1 MCRSYSCAGP
11 IPASHCVGVTEKG
24 KKKKGGNLHRIGSKS
39 QSCRLDQ
46 HRILQHAA
54 CTHMTLSQLCRGC
67 PVVDLDAS
75 SPVSRELF
83 PSWASREDVLGA
95 HREMQAADR
104 EKEDAAGS
112 RAVHSHT
119 QTRTRTHTQTSTEAV
134 WAWACVT
141 CREIC

>member
-11 IPASHCVGVTEKG
+11 RPASHSEGETEKG

-54 CTHMTLSQLCRGC
+54 CTHMTLSHLCRGC
-67 PVVDLDAS
+67 PVVNLNAS

-83 PSWASREDVLGA
+83 PSWASREDVFGA

-104 EKEDAAGS
+104 EKEETTNSQTD
-112 RAVHSHT
+112 HSHT
-119 QTRTRTHTQTSTEAV
+119 Q
-134 WAWACVT
+134 
-141 CREIC
+141 